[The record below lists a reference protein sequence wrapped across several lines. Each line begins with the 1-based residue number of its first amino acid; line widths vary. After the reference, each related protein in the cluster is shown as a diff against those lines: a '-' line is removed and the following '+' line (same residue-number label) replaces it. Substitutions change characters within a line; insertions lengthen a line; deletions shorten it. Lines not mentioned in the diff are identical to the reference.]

1 MLIKSL
7 SLAFGWTYLDLHDL
21 SQMFLKRFKLSYEA
35 KLHVKSA
42 SAKRQD
48 YPFFT
53 VLPTTKISR

>member
-7 SLAFGWTYLDLHDL
+7 SLAFGWTYLHDL

-48 YPFFT
+48 YLFLPFFQ
-53 VLPTTKISR
+53 P